1 MTTATAT
8 TVGDL
13 FAAAVA
19 EYEHEPAIRTPDGTL
34 DWTWGEYGRQATAAA
49 AGLASLGVGRGS
61 VVACWLTNRPEFHAA
76 DIGAALLG
84 AAAFSVYPT
93 YTVEQAA
100 HVLWDAGSTV
110 LITEPAFVERAL
122 AVRASGVTALETI
135 ICVGEQHDGT
145 VGWNELLTSAGERA
159 ALEELAR
166 NATGDDLL
174 TIIYTSGT
182 TGPPKGVELT
192 HRSVL
197 AQVEATSAAL
207 GLSDR
212 MRVISYLPMAHIAER
227 LVTHYLPIAH
237 AWRVTTCDDARSIGA
252 LLREVRPEVFFSPP
266 RIWEKFRAAALAA
279 VVGDGAVALAA
290 PGAVLERFGLE
301 AVRVA
306 IVGAAP
312 CPPEVISFWHDL
324 GIALSEV
331 YGLSETTGVATVNPP
346 GAIRAGTVGTA
357 LPGVEVRLSD
367 AGEVLIRGPVVM
379 SAYRHQRSATAEAID
394 PDGWLHTGDLGTF
407 DDDGYL
413 KIVDRIK
420 EIIINA
426 AGKNMS
432 PINIEAALKSAS
444 PLIGVPVCI
453 GDGRPY
459 NTALITLD
467 PAVAGGRR
475 TDDPKL
481 VDAVQAAVDAANER
495 LARVERIK
503 RFTVLD
509 GEWQPDGDELTP
521 TSKLKRRAITAKY
534 ATEIEA
540 MYPGPGAPRPPS

>member
-1 MTTATAT
+1 MPTVTAS
-8 TVGDL
+8 TVGEL

-19 EYEHEPAIRTPDGTL
+19 QYEDEPALRTPDGAIS
-34 DWTWGEYGRQATAAA
+34 WTWGEYGRQARAAA

-76 DIGAALLG
+76 DMGAALLG
-84 AAAFSVYPT
+84 AASFSIYPT

-100 HVLWDAGSTV
+100 HVVGDAGSTV
-110 LITEPAFVERAL
+110 LVTEPAFLERAL
-122 AVRASGVTALETI
+122 AVRSSGTTALQTI
-135 ICVGEQHDGT
+135 VCVGDEHDGT
-145 VGWNELLTSAGERA
+145 VAWNALLTGAGEGA
-159 ALEELAR
+159 ALSELAAS
-166 NATGDDLL
+166 ATAEDLL

-192 HRSVL
+192 HANVL
-197 AQVEATSAAL
+197 GQVTATSVGL
-207 GLSDR
+207 GLPDR
-212 MRVISYLPMAHIAER
+212 LSAISYLPMAHIAER
-227 LVTHYLPIAH
+227 MVTHYLPIAH
-237 AWRVTTCDDARSIGA
+237 GWQVTTCAEARTIA
-252 LLREVRPEVFFSPP
+252 TLMRDVRPSVFFSPP
-266 RIWEKFRAAALAA
+266 RLWEKYRASALAQFD
-279 VVGDGAVALAA
+279 GDQSSAVAAKDDVLA
-290 PGAVLERFGLE
+290 RFGLD

-312 CPPEVISFWHDL
+312 CPPEVVSFWHEL
-324 GIALSEV
+324 GIGLSEV

-346 GAIRAGTVGTA
+346 GALRPGTVGTP

-367 AGEVLIRGPVVM
+367 AGEVLVRGSVVM
-379 SAYRHQRSATAEAID
+379 SAYRHQPEATAAAVD
-394 PDGWLHTGDLGTF
+394 PDGWLHTGDLGIF

-444 PLIGVPVCI
+444 PLIGVAVCI
-453 GDGRPY
+453 GDARPY

-467 PAVAGGRR
+467 PAVAGGRS
-475 TDDPKL
+475 TDDPEL
-481 VDAVQAAVDAANER
+481 IAHVRAAVDAANQR

-509 GEWQPDGDELTP
+509 GEWHPDGDELTP

-534 ATEIEA
+534 TTEIEG
-540 MYPGPGAPRPPS
+540 MYAGS